1 MDEITEFSKQVLEAL
16 RQPLEDKFINV
27 TRSNFSV
34 KFPCNF
40 ILIATMNPCQC
51 GYNLDRKIKCICSEA
66 QLNNYKKRLSGPIL
80 DRFDM
85 FIDIEKIPINDFFG
99 KNFDKNESY
108 KNELLQNIKMAEFM
122 QKQRFRDH
130 RRIKSNSDMQLM
142 EIRNCCSIDEES
154 RKILTDA
161 SKNLNLSNR
170 GYLRTLKIA
179 RTIADLEGKTN
190 ILSSHILEAIQ
201 YRQLIKNQDSSILCQ

>member
-1 MDEITEFSKQVLEAL
+1 
-16 RQPLEDKFINV
+16 
-27 TRSNFSV
+27 
-34 KFPCNF
+34 
-40 ILIATMNPCQC
+40 
-51 GYNLDRKIKCICSEA
+51 
-66 QLNNYKKRLSGPIL
+66 
-80 DRFDM
+80 M